1 MTDNL
6 ASLPFKEAIDF
17 FRKERKLPTASWTDI
32 WQEQHSHAFVVAGA
46 NTDALVED
54 FYNAM
59 QEAKTTGGGYADFR
73 NQFDGIVKKHGW
85 AYNGGAGW
93 RSKVIYDTNITQS
106 YNAGRY
112 VQMMEVKHLRP
123 FWEYQ
128 HTSIEHPRL
137 SHLSWDGL
145 ILPADDA
152 WFNTHMPQN
161 GWGCK
166 CRVISHS
173 RTGAKNRWEAQGKAG
188 VDTAPEIIYED
199 RVVGK
204 NGSNPRTVSTPQG
217 IDPGFGYNPG
227 KAYVDNFS
235 PHPTGYEAS
244 FAKNLN
250 KSGNYIRL
258 PNNESVLPPTQIN
271 TDWLNDRR
279 ISGEAGVIGFL
290 DIFGADLTTSK
301 VIIDK
306 ADTPLTISKAL
317 FIKGDDKE
325 SNQFKWLEDPDKL
338 QRIEYL
344 NLLAMAI
351 ADPDEIWWQW
361 ERDRGEK
368 GKWRLF
374 RRYLKSYQI
383 DGVTKYA
390 VSSFRWNYKV
400 GWEGAT
406 TFIADTKDPA
416 EYFAKQRLGRLVYKR
431 KN

>member
-1 MTDNL
+1 MPTNP
-6 ASLPFKEAIDF
+6 AQLPFKEAIDF
-17 FRKERKLPTASWTDI
+17 FKAKIKLPTADWTSI
-32 WQEQHSHAFVVAGA
+32 WEQQHSHAFVVAGA
-46 NTDALVED
+46 QSDALLED
-54 FYNAM
+54 LYNAI
-59 QEAKTTGGGYADFR
+59 QDAKQNGGGYADFKTR
-73 NQFDGIVKKHGW
+73 FQDITTKHGW
-85 AYNGGAGW
+85 SYNGSPGW
-93 RSKVIYDTNITQS
+93 RSRIIYDTNITQS

-112 VQMMEVKHLRP
+112 VQMQAVKHLRP
-123 FWEYQ
+123 FWQYR

-137 SHLSWDGL
+137 NHKAWDGL

-152 WFNTHMPQN
+152 WWDTHMPQN

-166 CRVISHS
+166 CRVDSLS
-173 RTGAKNRWEAQGKAG
+173 RFEAKQQWEAQGKTGA
-188 VDTAPEIIYED
+188 DIAPKIIYEE
-199 RVVGK
+199 RIVGK
-204 NGSNPRTVSTPQG
+204 NNNPRKVSTPQG

-227 KAYVDNFS
+227 KAYEDNFS

-244 FAKNLN
+244 YAKNLD
-250 KSGNYIRL
+250 KKGNYIRL
-258 PNNESVLPPTQIN
+258 PNNESVLPPTQTD

-279 ISGEAGVIGFL
+279 ISGEAGVISFL

-390 VSSFRWNYKV
+390 VSSFRWNYKM